1 MPESVAIPLDLLAE
15 TRQALDAALRLT
27 FQYGAQNDAAHEAAR
42 QVHQAKAKIDEVTR
56 QNSDII
62 QPDKR
67 QEGYQLLRH
76 LDEVRRKVKK
86 DYGIEK

>member
-15 TRQALDAALRLT
+15 TRQALEAALVCV
-27 FQYGAQNDAAHEAAR
+27 GSAHPVCTQIE
-42 QVHQAKAKIDEVTR
+42 KAKRKIDAITDD
-56 QNSDII
+56 SCDKLSG
-62 QPDKR
+62 DKR

-86 DYGIEK
+86 DYGIER

>member
-1 MPESVAIPLDLLAE
+1 MPESVTIPLDLLAE
-15 TRQALDAALRLT
+15 TQDALDAALRLT
-27 FQYGAQNDAAHEAAR
+27 FQYGAQNDVAHEAAR
-42 QVHQAKAKIDEVTR
+42 QVHQAKAKIDAVAGQKFDTML
-56 QNSDII
+56 
-62 QPDKR
+62 PDKR

>member
-1 MPESVAIPLDLLAE
+1 MTSESIPVPLDLLAE
-15 TRQALDAALRLT
+15 TRQALDAAALLLS
-27 FQYGAQNDAAHEAAR
+27 AHPACTQIEKAR
-42 QVHQAKAKIDEVTR
+42 AKIDAVVKEK
-56 QNSDII
+56 SDTMP
-62 QPDKR
+62 PDKR